1 MHMTQPAVSRR
12 RLLLG
17 PGPLYPSRTFV
28 FNPNDPRRSN
38 VTVTLKVI
46 GDWEMKGPK
55 GTSLSFPAGTYTLEF
70 PRHSPQPLVR
80 LTIDP
85 DPGGGRVP

>member
-1 MHMTQPAVSRR
+1 MS
-12 RLLLG
+12 
-17 PGPLYPSRTFV
+17 F
-28 FNPNDPRRSN
+28 
-38 VTVTLKVI
+38 KVV
-46 GDWEMKGPK
+46 GDWEMNGPK
-55 GTSLSFPAGTYTLEF
+55 GTRLAFPAGTYTLEF

>member
-1 MHMTQPAVSRR
+1 MSMAKPATSRR
-12 RLLLG
+12 GLLSG
-17 PGPLYPSRTFV
+17 PGPLYVSRTFD
-28 FNPNDPRRSN
+28 FDPDDLRKDQ
-38 VTVTLKVI
+38 VTVSFEVQ

-55 GTSLSFPAGTYTLEF
+55 GTTLSFPAGDYTLEF

>member
-1 MHMTQPAVSRR
+1 MVMTKPATRR
-12 RLLLG
+12 RILLR

-28 FNPNDPRRSN
+28 FDPDDTRKSRVS
-38 VTVTLKVI
+38 VSFKVV
-46 GDWEMKGPK
+46 GDWEMNGPK
-55 GTSLSFPAGTYTLEF
+55 GTRLAFPAGTYTLEF